1 MSLAPLPALTGDVV
15 VSASGVSV
23 SSTAAFVPPP
33 TSRQPSFDSPPYSSF
48 VCLISLP
55 QPSFVFS
62 SFLNL
67 VNTSLRRSS
76 GGSGV
81 DDRLWLSNE
90 EEEEDAIVVR
100 EGGEQ
105 GGGGGRCDGG
115 VGRRMRIAMVKK
127 EEE

>member
-1 MSLAPLPALTGDVV
+1 MSLTPLPALTGDVV

-23 SSTAAFVPPP
+23 SSTAAFVPP

-67 VNTSLRRSS
+67 VNTSLRLFETS
-76 GGSGV
+76 
-81 DDRLWLSNE
+81 
-90 EEEEDAIVVR
+90 VR
-100 EGGEQ
+100 HLQ
-105 GGGGGRCDGG
+105 SHWRHLHS
-115 VGRRMRIAMVKK
+115 RI
-127 EEE
+127 

>member
-1 MSLAPLPALTGDVV
+1 MSLAPLPTLTGDVV

-23 SSTAAFVPPP
+23 SSTAASVPPP

-67 VNTSLRRSS
+67 VNTSLRCLRPLFVISS
-76 GGSGV
+76 LTSPFTNL
-81 DDRLWLSNE
+81 DLKKKCE
-90 EEEEDAIVVR
+90 TKIFEI
-100 EGGEQ
+100 
-105 GGGGGRCDGG
+105 
-115 VGRRMRIAMVKK
+115 RR
-127 EEE
+127 

>member
-1 MSLAPLPALTGDVV
+1 MSLAPLPTLTGDVV

-23 SSTAAFVPPP
+23 SSTAASVPPP

-67 VNTSLRRSS
+67 VNTSLRLFETSVRHLQPHISIHESRSEKKNVKQKS
-76 GGSGV
+76 L
-81 DDRLWLSNE
+81 RL
-90 EEEEDAIVVR
+90 EDIR
-100 EGGEQ
+100 E
-105 GGGGGRCDGG
+105 
-115 VGRRMRIAMVKK
+115 
-127 EEE
+127 

>member
-1 MSLAPLPALTGDVV
+1 MSSVAIVALTGDVV

-55 QPSFVFS
+55 QPS
-62 SFLNL
+62 
-67 VNTSLRRSS
+67 SS

-90 EEEEDAIVVR
+90 EEEEEEEDAIVVC

>member
-1 MSLAPLPALTGDVV
+1 MSLAPLPTLTGDVV

-23 SSTAAFVPPP
+23 SSTAASVPPP

-67 VNTSLRRSS
+67 VNTSLRLFETSVRHLQSS
-76 GGSGV
+76 GGSGE
-81 DDRLWLSNE
+81 DGRLWLSNE

-105 GGGGGRCDGG
+105 GGGGGGCDGG
-115 VGRRMRIAMVKK
+115 VGRR
-127 EEE
+127 